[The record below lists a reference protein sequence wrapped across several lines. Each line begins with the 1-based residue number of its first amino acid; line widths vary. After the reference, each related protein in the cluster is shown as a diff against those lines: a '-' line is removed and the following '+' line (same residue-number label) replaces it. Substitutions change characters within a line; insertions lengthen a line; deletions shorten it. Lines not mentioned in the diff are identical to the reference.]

1 MLFIC
6 NMRYNTTTL
15 CLVGAI
21 VVLLLLVF
29 YLYQQSQKHE
39 GLDLNVKNEPET
51 PGPSTAP
58 PNTGTVKPSMPMLVL
73 FHASWCPHCKD
84 VLPLW
89 PQIKANMEGKL
100 AVIDVESK
108 DPVMAKHK
116 IQGFPT
122 IRFFPQGIDNTE
134 VYVDHTGPRS
144 VEGVMQ
150 FLAGLSKPQ

>member
-15 CLVGAI
+15 CLIGAI

-29 YLYQQSQKHE
+29 YLYQRDQKNEHLE
-39 GLDLNVKNEPET
+39 LNVEQHPET
-51 PGPSTAP
+51 NTHTQPEAQAPPQNTAP
-58 PNTGTVKPSMPMLVL
+58 VLVL

-89 PQIKANMEGKL
+89 PQIKANMAGKL
-100 AVIDVESK
+100 DVIDVESK
-108 DPVMAKHK
+108 NPIMAKHK

-134 VYVDHTGPRS
+134 SYVDHTGPRT
-144 VEGVMQ
+144 VDGVMQ
-150 FLAGLSKPQ
+150 FLASLSKPQ